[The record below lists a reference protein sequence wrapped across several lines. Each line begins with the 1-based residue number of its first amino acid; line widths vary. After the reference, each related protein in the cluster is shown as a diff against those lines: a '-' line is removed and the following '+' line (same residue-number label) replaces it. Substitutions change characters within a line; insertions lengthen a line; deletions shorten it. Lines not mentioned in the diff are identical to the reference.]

1 VEGLTTSF
9 LNEFKLYL
17 QKEGCHQNYVYVNL
31 KALRIIIQKDAI
43 REDKILPPEK
53 NPFLRFT
60 LPELLPAYKEKLDIN
75 EIDKIEALQL
85 QKDTF
90 LYHVRNAF
98 IFSLYN
104 AGIRIGDLLQLRWC
118 NVKEDGRLEYYPGKT
133 GKERSIKLL
142 LQPLKILRL
151 YYSEDAKE
159 TDYIF
164 PFLDSNSNHSGMV
177 FPEDFQRASPELLE
191 LLYKKIESQVSMFN
205 QALKTIARKAE
216 IKKNITSRIS
226 RHSFADIA
234 RKKNISV
241 YDIQKMLGH
250 SSVKITEAYLKSLD
264 NDVTDKAMSEVF
276 HQSPFL

>member
-1 VEGLTTSF
+1 
-9 LNEFKLYL
+9 
-17 QKEGCHQNYVYVNL
+17 
-31 KALRIIIQKDAI
+31 
-43 REDKILPPEK
+43 
-53 NPFLRFT
+53 
-60 LPELLPAYKEKLDIN
+60 
-75 EIDKIEALQL
+75 
-85 QKDTF
+85 
-90 LYHVRNAF
+90 
-98 IFSLYN
+98 
-104 AGIRIGDLLQLRWC
+104 LRWC

-177 FPEDFQRASPELLE
+177 FPEDFQRASPEFLE

-264 NDVTDKAMSEVF
+264 NDVTDKVMSEVF
-276 HQSPFL
+276 H